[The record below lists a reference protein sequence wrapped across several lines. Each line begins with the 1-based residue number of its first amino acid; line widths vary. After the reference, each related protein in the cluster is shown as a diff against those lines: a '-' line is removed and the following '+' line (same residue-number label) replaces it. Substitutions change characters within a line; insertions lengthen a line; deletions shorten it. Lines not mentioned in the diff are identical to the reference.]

1 MHQPVTAAVALALAL
16 TALAPA
22 AAPATASRVPV
33 RIVYVSGRGGIDWGD
48 AGIGAA
54 AGAGITLLG
63 LGGAL
68 AVSQRH
74 THPTA
79 GPPRAGAD
87 PGPPRRASTPTHQRR
102 EVQ

>member
-1 MHQPVTAAVALALAL
+1 MHKPITASVALALAL
-16 TALAPA
+16 TGLAPPGGSA
-22 AAPATASRVPV
+22 RASRAPV

-63 LGGAL
+63 IGGAL

-74 THPTA
+74 TPPIA
-79 GPPRAGAD
+79 GPPRPGAH
-87 PGPPRRASTPTHQRR
+87 PEPPPRPTQPTDHRTDSQ
-102 EVQ
+102 

>member
-1 MHQPVTAAVALALAL
+1 MHQPITASIALAIAL
-16 TALAPA
+16 TALARPA
-22 AAPATASRVPV
+22 ASATATRAPV
-33 RIVYVSGRGGIDWGD
+33 RIVHVSGPSGIDWGD

-79 GPPRAGAD
+79 GPRRPGGN
-87 PGPPRRASTPTHQRR
+87 PGPRTRGDDARGQR
-102 EVQ
+102 

>member
-1 MHQPVTAAVALALAL
+1 MHKPLTATVALALAL

-22 AAPATASRVPV
+22 AAPATTSRVPV
-33 RIVYVSGRGGIDWGD
+33 RIVYVSGHRGIDWGD

-74 THPTA
+74 PHPTA
-79 GPPRAGAD
+79 GRWARGADSPPRA
-87 PGPPRRASTPTHQRR
+87 SQPTQKRTD
-102 EVQ
+102 VQ